1 MPSAAVG
8 RYFTLNILLII
19 TRLICSCW
27 KVCYLPLLK
36 DILSGTLTGSI
47 IFVEKEIMVG
57 IILYTE
63 LMRVRRRLTCLLLF
77 IILIQKEIGHAHT
90 LLIIRITVELGA
102 KSAVSTTCLYMI
114 IALTRYATFCLFF
127 VKFAITMFSLRPK
140 SGHFFERSI

>member
-8 RYFTLNILLII
+8 RYFTLNISLII
-19 TRLICSCW
+19 NRAICCCCKIFYLEHFTHYYSCH
-27 KVCYLPLLK
+27 LPLLK
-36 DILSGTLTGSI
+36 DILSGTFTGSI

-90 LLIIRITVELGA
+90 LLIIRITIEFGA

-114 IALTRYATFCLFF
+114 IALTR
-127 VKFAITMFSLRPK
+127 
-140 SGHFFERSI
+140 